1 MSTKSIGSSLEYSR
15 ISSNSDYRIRDGWDL
30 IFSFLQAALA
40 EADNVSELAFP
51 DGEQPAAR
59 DEDDLAEEASDVE
72 YGFPYYLCKCSFEEY
87 EEYWGEPSVDMDYYD
102 YAWCPCFEY
111 DTYSNGLEYA
121 YEQYEWTDEAAARS
135 LDRIGKKKRH
145 AGRSLDRKKKKKSKK
160 HH

>member
-1 MSTKSIGSSLEYSR
+1 MGTINMRLFILALTLLLVQLSQ
-15 ISSNSDYRIRDGWDL
+15 
-30 IFSFLQAALA
+30 QAALA

-87 EEYWGEPSVDMDYYD
+87 ESYWGEPSVDMDN
-102 YAWCPCFEY
+102 
-111 DTYSNGLEYA
+111 YSNGLEYA
-121 YEQYEWTDEAAARS
+121 YEQYEWTDEASARS
-135 LDRIGKKKRH
+135 LNRRGKKERR

>member
-1 MSTKSIGSSLEYSR
+1 MGTINMRLFILAQTLLLVQLSQ
-15 ISSNSDYRIRDGWDL
+15 
-30 IFSFLQAALA
+30 QAALA

-87 EEYWGEPSVDMDYYD
+87 ESYWGEPSVDMDYYD

-111 DTYSNGLEYA
+111 EKGKEGTSCCPQSGQEEEEE
-121 YEQYEWTDEAAARS
+121 EQEAPLTEHS
-135 LDRIGKKKRH
+135 
-145 AGRSLDRKKKKKSKK
+145 
-160 HH
+160 

>member
-1 MSTKSIGSSLEYSR
+1 MGTINMRLFILALTLLLVQLSQ
-15 ISSNSDYRIRDGWDL
+15 
-30 IFSFLQAALA
+30 QAALA

-135 LDRIGKKKRH
+135 WTETERRNVILAAAWTG
-145 AGRSLDRKKKKKSKK
+145 
-160 HH
+160 

>member
-1 MSTKSIGSSLEYSR
+1 MGINMRLFILALTLLLVQLSQ
-15 ISSNSDYRIRDGWDL
+15 
-30 IFSFLQAALA
+30 QATLA

-87 EEYWGEPSVDMDYYD
+87 ESYWGEPSVDMDYYD

-111 DTYSNGLEYA
+111 DTYGNGLEYA

-135 LDRIGKKKRH
+135 LNRGGKEGTSCGPQSGQEEEEEEQETPLTEQS
-145 AGRSLDRKKKKKSKK
+145 AVL
-160 HH
+160 

>member
-1 MSTKSIGSSLEYSR
+1 MGTINMRLFILAMTLLLVQLSQ
-15 ISSNSDYRIRDGWDL
+15 
-30 IFSFLQAALA
+30 QAALA

-87 EEYWGEPSVDMDYYD
+87 ESYWGEPSVDMDYYD

-111 DTYSNGLEYA
+111 DN
-121 YEQYEWTDEAAARS
+121 EQYEWTDEAAARS
-135 LDRIGKKKRH
+135 LNRRGKKERR
-145 AGRSLDRKKKKKSKK
+145 AARSL
-160 HH
+160 

>member
-1 MSTKSIGSSLEYSR
+1 M
-15 ISSNSDYRIRDGWDL
+15 
-30 IFSFLQAALA
+30 A
-40 EADNVSELAFP
+40 EAENVSELAFP
-51 DGEQPAAR
+51 DGEEPAAR
-59 DEDDLAEEASDVE
+59 DDEEDLYDEAVPLE

-87 EEYWGEPSVDMDYYD
+87 ESYWGEPSVDMDYYD

-135 LDRIGKKKRH
+135 LNRGGKKERR